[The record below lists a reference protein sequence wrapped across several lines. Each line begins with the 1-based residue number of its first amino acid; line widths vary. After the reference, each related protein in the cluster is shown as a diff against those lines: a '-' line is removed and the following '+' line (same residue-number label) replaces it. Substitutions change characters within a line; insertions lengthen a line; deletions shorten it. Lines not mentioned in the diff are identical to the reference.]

1 MKLVCCWAHVHRKF
15 TDVLST
21 VGKFVHYQRGTEAHK
36 GLKFCQSLFRIERD
50 LQEANAEACFLSR
63 LERSSA
69 LLEKMRAWLLRAKE
83 ELLPKSA
90 TGGAVGYC
98 LNQWSK
104 LVRFLEDGRLELDNN
119 RSERSIKPFVIGRK
133 NWLFSVTPKGATS
146 SAMAYSLVETAK
158 ENGLDP
164 LVYMT
169 YLFEPLP
176 NIDTRDL
183 SELDKLLPWDV
194 TVQYKFRPPT

>member
-1 MKLVCCWAHVHRKF
+1 M
-15 TDVLST
+15 DVLST
-21 VGKFVHYQRGTEAHK
+21 AGKLVHDQGGTEAHT

-50 LQEANAEACFLSR
+50 LQEATAETRFLGR
-63 LERSSA
+63 LERRSA
-69 LLEKMRAWLLRAKE
+69 LLEKMRTWLLRAKE

-90 TGGAVGYC
+90 TDGAVGYC
-98 LNQWSK
+98 LTQWSK
-104 LVRFLEDGRLELDNN
+104 LVRFLEDGRLELNNN

-158 ENGLDP
+158 QNGLDP
-164 LVYMT
+164 LVYLT
-169 YLFEPLP
+169 YLFEPLL

-194 TVQYKFRPPT
+194 TVQYKFRPPTYTNH